1 VRDRSTDEFE
11 IIWERNSNCVIL
23 ALEKEGVLP
32 PAEPEARHRLRVS
45 PALPQTVVCNKET
58 SGG

>member
-1 VRDRSTDEFE
+1 
-11 IIWERNSNCVIL
+11 
-23 ALEKEGVLP
+23 LP